1 MDRNTRF
8 ELTQRTWRLRRW
20 MGYGVILMSMFT
32 ALVGVYGCWKAA
44 TVEVPSD
51 DLRPYLFLEP
61 VIFLIFAVAI
71 TRIAKS
77 FLDPSK
83 SRWH

>member
-8 ELTQRTWRLRRW
+8 ELTQQTWRLRKW
-20 MGYGVILMSMFT
+20 MGRVTLGMSAAT
-32 ALVGVYGCWKAA
+32 ALVGLYGFWKAA
-44 TVEVPSD
+44 TVDAPSE
-51 DLRPYLFLEP
+51 LRPLLFLEP

-71 TRIAKS
+71 LPIARS